1 VFCPIPHNQ
10 FAARIFWE
18 QCILPLQLRHYHID
32 LLFTPSVAIPVAWR
46 GKKVSVIH
54 DAAPF
59 HPEVIKYPP
68 LRQRYVRWM
77 TRYAARHSN
86 VVVAVSETARADLA
100 EHCGVTKEKI
110 VVAPDAVGEEF
121 RPIGDAARLAQVR
134 AKYRLPE
141 HFILFLGTIEPGKNL
156 VRLIQAFRRLKLKRP
171 DLPHHLIL
179 AGERGWMMQ
188 SVEAEIARQ
197 PTNDI
202 RFLGFVAGADLPAL
216 YSAADL
222 FVYPSLYEGFGLPLV
237 EAMACGTP
245 VITSNVSAMP
255 EVVGDAAV
263 LVSPDDVASI
273 ADAMETVL
281 GDSSLRA
288 TLVEAGLV
296 RSRAFRWEETARVIA
311 RVFNTVG
318 EAR

>member
-1 VFCPIPHNQ
+1 
-10 FAARIFWE
+10 
-18 QCILPLQLRHYHID
+18 
-32 LLFTPSVAIPVAWR
+32 
-46 GKKVSVIH
+46 
-54 DAAPF
+54 
-59 HPEVIKYPP
+59 
-68 LRQRYVRWM
+68 M